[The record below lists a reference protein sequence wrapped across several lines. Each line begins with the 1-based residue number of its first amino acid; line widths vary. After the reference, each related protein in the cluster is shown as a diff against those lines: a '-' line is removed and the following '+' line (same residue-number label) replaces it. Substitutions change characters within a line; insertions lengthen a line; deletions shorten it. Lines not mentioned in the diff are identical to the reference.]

1 MTKFTL
7 LFYSIQMSIYTTS
20 FKGAFQVV
28 LVVKN
33 LPAKQETRD
42 SGLAPGSERSA
53 GGGHSNQLQ
62 YSCLENP
69 MDGGPW
75 WATVYR
81 VAESVMTE

>member
-1 MTKFTL
+1 M
-7 LFYSIQMSIYTTS
+7 
-20 FKGAFQVV
+20 V

-42 SGLAPGSERSA
+42 SGLTPGSERSA
-53 GGGHSNQLQ
+53 GGGHSNPLS